1 MNLRE
6 VSQLRYTELR
16 NLKTSGADTALH
28 YMHRACRRKRFLVH
42 SADETSEVSIA
53 IDNNGAQRRAAAW
66 VLTRV
71 LRLMGTAAPAN
82 MMHTV

>member
-28 YMHRACRRKRFLVH
+28 YMHHACRRERFLVH
-42 SADETSEVSIA
+42 SAVETSEVS

>member
-42 SADETSEVSIA
+42 SADETSEVSI
-53 IDNNGAQRRAAAW
+53 DNNGAQWRAAAW